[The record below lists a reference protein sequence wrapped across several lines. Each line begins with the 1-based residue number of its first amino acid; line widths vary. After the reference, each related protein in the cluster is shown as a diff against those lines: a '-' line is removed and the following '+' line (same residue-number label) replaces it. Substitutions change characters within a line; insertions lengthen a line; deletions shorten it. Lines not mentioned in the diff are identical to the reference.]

1 MAETRKVT
9 PSGSVPAR
17 CQERER
23 TRWTL
28 TLVAPDGVGQ
38 LQRRVEPAH
47 LFDDLP
53 GLEGQ
58 LVRGGKAEALEG
70 RGEEGRKSKE
80 RKKPLSSLPFQCQ
93 GWHPPPQIPRLFPE
107 VGTGYAE
114 KVPNLRGEGRGLK
127 AADPCL
133 NLCQEQIALGNPLA
147 TPPLGSG
154 APPAPSP
161 NQGW

>member
-1 MAETRKVT
+1 MMAETRKVT
-9 PSGSVPAR
+9 LSGSVLAR

-23 TRWTL
+23 TSWTL
-28 TLVAPDGVGQ
+28 TLVAPNGVGQ

-80 RKKPLSSLPFQCQ
+80 RKKHLCPVCLFSARAGSQRIPLPDSPVSSQ
-93 GWHPPPQIPRLFPE
+93 RLEPAME
-107 VGTGYAE
+107 RKSPTSGEKAE
-114 KVPNLRGEGRGLK
+114 G
-127 AADPCL
+127 
-133 NLCQEQIALGNPLA
+133 
-147 TPPLGSG
+147 
-154 APPAPSP
+154 
-161 NQGW
+161 